1 MTLDID
7 TVAKIARPIIR
18 KVLDP
23 YGLEE
28 VTFAADVDHD
38 GDPVIR
44 ASLTY
49 KPNAAEFPVENLVR
63 AVNEVMERMSSKGD
77 ERFVHLR
84 HLYADAGAEENWGRL
99 SRRSPARARQ

>member
-1 MTLDID
+1 MTLDIE
-7 TVAKIARPIIR
+7 TVTRIAGPIIR
-18 KVLDP
+18 KALDP

-44 ASLTY
+44 ASLRY
-49 KPNAAEFPVENLVR
+49 KPTASNFPVENIVR
-63 AVNEVMERMSSKGD
+63 AVNDVMEQMSSRGD

-84 HLYADAGAEENWGRL
+84 HLFADEGAKENWGRI
-99 SRRSPARARQ
+99 SRRSPVRARQ